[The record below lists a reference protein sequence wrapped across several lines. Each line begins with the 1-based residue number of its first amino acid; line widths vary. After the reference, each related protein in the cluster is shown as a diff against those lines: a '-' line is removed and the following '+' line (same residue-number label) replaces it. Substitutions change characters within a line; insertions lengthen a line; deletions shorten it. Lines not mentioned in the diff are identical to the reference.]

1 MSNSNTKKLTVRDLT
16 SIAMMSVIIAVCSW
30 LTVPFVVPFTMQT
43 FAVFFALEYLGGRRG
58 IAAVALYILL
68 GIVGLPVFSGF
79 TGGVGHLMG
88 PTGGFIIGFILSAM
102 IYWLGERF
110 ISDNVRRHI
119 ALMLICLAACYAL
132 GTVWFAMVYKTS
144 IFAALCSCV
153 FPFIVPDIIKILLVT
168 LVVKRLNKR
177 KN

>member
-1 MSNSNTKKLTVRDLT
+1 MNNSNTKKLTVRDLT
-16 SIAMMSVIIAVCSW
+16 NIAMMSVIIAVCSW

-43 FAVFFALEYLGGRRG
+43 FAVFFALEYFGGRRG
-58 IAAVALYILL
+58 LEAVALYILL

-88 PTGGFIIGFILSAM
+88 PTGGFIIGFILSAL

-110 ISDNVRRHI
+110 ISDSVRGHI

-132 GTVWFAMVYKTS
+132 GTVWFALVYKTS
-144 IFAALCSCV
+144 VFAALCSCV
-153 FPFIVPDIIKILLVT
+153 FPFIIPDVIKILLVII
-168 LVVKRLNKR
+168 VVKRLKKIR
-177 KN
+177 K